1 MTRDETGKRFYI
13 TTPLY
18 YVNAAPH
25 IGHAY
30 TQIAA
35 DALARF
41 HRLLGEDV
49 FFLTGTDE
57 HGEKIEKASTEA
69 GYEKGKEKAF
79 VDKIHENFKALWK
92 DLDIEYD
99 LFIRTTDN
107 AHIEAVR
114 YVLRALNKK
123 GDIYKKK
130 YEGYFCTPCETF
142 WTNFQV
148 SENVCPDC
156 GGPVE
161 KIEEDNYFFKISKYR
176 DWLKEYIKAKDDF
189 IKPASRRNEI
199 MGLIENEELIDL
211 CISRPKERL
220 GWGIEMPFDKNF
232 VVYVWFDAL
241 INYISAAGWPG
252 DDKKFLSLW
261 PADFHII
268 GKDIIRHH
276 AVYWP
281 IILKALDLDMPE
293 TVFAHGW
300 WTFKGEKMSKSKG
313 NIVDPNY
320 MIAAYGKD
328 AFRYFLLREIPFG
341 LDGSFDEDS
350 IISRHDSD
358 LANDLGNLLGRTLT
372 MVEKYYGGVI
382 PPKPQGGVSEEKSA
396 GIKRIIKTLPDSIT
410 ASMAELNSSGALSAV
425 WELVNAANKY
435 IEESKP
441 WILFKEKRDEGLK
454 AVMHN
459 LLETLGIVTIAVS
472 AFMPSTAMEMWRQLA
487 FKGRFSDMRFDDIK
501 GGRAFAEPGLR
512 INKGGPLF
520 PRIRSK

>member
-1 MTRDETGKRFYI
+1 MTEKERGKIFYI

-18 YVNAAPH
+18 YVNASPH

-30 TQIAA
+30 TQIAT

-41 HRLLGEDV
+41 RRLLGEDV

-57 HGEKIEKASTEA
+57 HGEKIEKASIEA
-69 GYEKGKEKAF
+69 GYKEGEEKAF
-79 VDKIHENFKALWK
+79 VDKIHENFKTLWK
-92 DLDIEYD
+92 NLDIEYD
-99 LFIRTTDN
+99 FFIRTTDKG
-107 AHIEAVR
+107 HEEAVK
-114 YVLRALNKK
+114 YILEALNKK

-148 SENVCPDC
+148 SEGVCPDC
-156 GGPVE
+156 KRPVE
-161 KIEEDNYFFKISKYR
+161 KIEEDNYFFKISQYK
-176 DWLKEYIKAKDDF
+176 DWLKDYINANPDF
-189 IKPASRRNEI
+189 IKPISRRNEI
-199 MGLIENEELIDL
+199 MGLLSNEELIDL
-211 CISRPKERL
+211 CISRPKDRL
-220 GWGIEMPFDKNF
+220 RWGIEIPFDKDF

-241 INYISAAGWPG
+241 INYISAAGYPK
-252 DDKKFLSLW
+252 DEKRFLSLW

-276 AVYWP
+276 AIYWP
-281 IILKALDLDMPE
+281 IMLKALGLPMPK

-320 MIAAYGKD
+320 MIATYGKD
-328 AFRYFLLREIPFG
+328 AFRYFLLREISFG

-350 IISRHDSD
+350 IITRHDSD
-358 LANDLGNLLGRTLT
+358 LANDLGNLLNRTLT
-372 MVEKYYGGVI
+372 MMEKYYGGII
-382 PPKPQGGVSEEKSA
+382 PPKASGSVSEEKNA
-396 GIKRIIKTLPDSIT
+396 KIKEIIKTLPDFMIRN
-410 ASMAELNSSGALSAV
+410 MAQLNFSAALSSI

-441 WILFKEKRDEGLK
+441 WALFKEKKDEELK

-459 LLETLGIVTIAVS
+459 LLESLGIVTIAVS
-472 AFMPSTAMEMWRQLA
+472 AFMPSTAAEMWRQLA
-487 FKGRFSDMRFDDIK
+487 FKGRLTEACFDDIK
-501 GGRAFAEPGLR
+501 GKKALAEPGLR
-512 INKGGPLF
+512 IKKGDPLF
-520 PRIRSK
+520 PRIKTK